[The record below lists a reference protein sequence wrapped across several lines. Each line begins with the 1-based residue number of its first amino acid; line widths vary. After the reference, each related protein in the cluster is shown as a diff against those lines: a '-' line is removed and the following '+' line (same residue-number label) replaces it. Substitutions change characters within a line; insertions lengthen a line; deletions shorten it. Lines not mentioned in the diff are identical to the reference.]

1 MAVLNDDK
9 SVFGNIVPAIY
20 INKITL
26 ENGRSI
32 YNPQAFDRIVA
43 HVDNMA
49 ATGVVNSDTNEEY
62 YEEGS
67 HPLQSNKSL
76 KVTVDY
82 VVKDAIDGSIGTL
95 LSTWSSQGDLQK
107 YTDAYF
113 ALVDHSLAAKLLSV
127 GSNISKTNNQAKL
140 KKNLFFAIVPLIKQG
155 LLSDNDIQKL
165 GTMGIAAS
173 SFQMPYNG
181 IQFKGG
187 SNIEFASNKI
197 LSFVQKSIATSN
209 KMNLRDILEQSVF
222 SSDLEVDSDGKR

>member
-67 HPLQSNKSL
+67 HPLQSDKSL

-95 LSTWSSQGDLQK
+95 LSTWSS
-107 YTDAYF
+107 
-113 ALVDHSLAAKLLSV
+113 
-127 GSNISKTNNQAKL
+127 
-140 KKNLFFAIVPLIKQG
+140 
-155 LLSDNDIQKL
+155 
-165 GTMGIAAS
+165 
-173 SFQMPYNG
+173 
-181 IQFKGG
+181 
-187 SNIEFASNKI
+187 
-197 LSFVQKSIATSN
+197 
-209 KMNLRDILEQSVF
+209 VF
-222 SSDLEVDSDGKR
+222 